1 MIQLT
6 SDEETS
12 SGEHSLWLQRQ
23 SKTMFQ
29 SVMRQRSKLLLE
41 LLSGPSPNDFWF
53 NLSKISHNDTSLFM
67 FICLSKMMFQCANG
81 CLCWR
86 TILPRVSVP
95 RGDCCRDGSHD
106 ENIGVNQFA
115 LSISHSWDALAVGG
129 LWAQLCYFRLF
140 CSNRKFYFA
149 RVRKLRLWKARHKTA
164 R

>member
-53 NLSKISHNDTSLFM
+53 YLSKISHNDTSLFM

-129 LWAQLCYFRLF
+129 LWAQLCYFRLL
-140 CSNRKFYFA
+140 CSNRKFYFT

>member
-67 FICLSKMMFQCANG
+67 FICLFKTMFQCANG

-95 RGDCCRDGSHD
+95 RGDCCRDGGHD

-115 LSISHSWDALAVGG
+115 LFISHSWDALAVGG
-129 LWAQLCYFRLF
+129 LWARLRYFRLLS
-140 CSNRKFYFA
+140 SNRKFDFA
-149 RVRKLRLWKARHKTA
+149 RVRKLSLWKARHKTA